1 MRLLPAVLA
10 LLPALQLQGWGI
22 AAAAASA
29 AAAPRALQGPGAGP
43 AAEVDL
49 RDLLRQVK
57 LERDKADV
65 KLYGQMASAAS
76 PAALKTLQQAI
87 GELSEQRTLNAA
99 YGAVARFKGTPLDEK
114 ARGFLVGDV
123 LRHRRE
129 ENRTAACA
137 ALTRWGVA
145 AADEL
150 ERVVAKAEDRPLRT
164 RAVHALL
171 PLYAE
176 RGDLDSAEEIL
187 EYGAPGGN
195 TLAGIRKALL
205 PVRGSKALKLYHR
218 ALKDEERDAAWR
230 YLLLDVLASWKDEG
244 ADAVILDLLDDPDPV
259 LVSAALEVLG
269 NSGRSHL
276 VRRLEPF
283 LRGEHPLVLR
293 EALIAVTRLTQGDPY
308 WLEDVLDFSRRREPA
323 TRMGA
328 AVALAE
334 IRTEP
339 ALARLYELLDDEDWR
354 VRVEVVGQLTRLHRK
369 EIVPLLIERL
379 DRASARLGRDMHLAL
394 RLLTGQD
401 HGPRSARW
409 RAWWQAEGEAFR
421 LPGPKDA
428 QKAEAERQKRRAENS
443 TQASFYG
450 LEVVSQRVAFLID
463 RSGSMQGRAML
474 QPEDRTEKP
483 RASTRWEVAKHQLMT
498 VLPKLSEETLL
509 NILFFGSDIRP
520 WQDELVQLVPKV
532 RDQAI
537 EHVRKFPMG
546 GSTNIYDALELAFAD
561 ERVDTIYLLTDGEPS
576 SGKVVDPTEIRSRIG
591 RLNRTRKVVIH
602 TVSVGRKSRFLRL
615 LAEENGGLYTE
626 AL

>member
-1 MRLLPAVLA
+1 MRASLAVL
-10 LLPALQLQGWGI
+10 LLSVLQAPIAVPAL
-22 AAAAASA
+22 
-29 AAAPRALQGPGAGP
+29 AAPAAQGPGAGP

-49 RDLLRQVK
+49 RELLRRVK
-57 LERDKADV
+57 LERDAADV
-65 KLYGQMASAAS
+65 KIYGQMASAGS

-87 GELSEQRTLNAA
+87 QELRERRTLNTA
-99 YGAVARFKGTPLDEK
+99 YGAVHRFKGSPLDAK
-114 ARGFLVGDV
+114 ARAFLVGDV
-123 LRHRRE
+123 LRHRRPD
-129 ENRTAACA
+129 NRSAACA
-137 ALTRWGVA
+137 ALARWGVK

-150 ERVVAKAEDRPLRT
+150 ERVLEKAEDAALRT
-164 RAVHALL
+164 RACHALL
-171 PLYAE
+171 PLLAE
-176 RGDLDSAEEIL
+176 RADRESVERVLTYAT
-187 EYGAPGGN
+187 PGGQ
-195 TLAGIRKALL
+195 TLAGIRKVLL
-205 PVRGSKALKLYHR
+205 PVRGSKVLKLYHR
-218 ALKDEERDAAWR
+218 ALKDEDRDVAWR

-244 ADAVILDLLDDPDPV
+244 ADALILGLLEDPDPV

-269 NSGRSHL
+269 KSKRSHL

-339 ALARLYELLDDEDWR
+339 ALARLYELLDDDDWR
-354 VRVEVVGQLTRLHRK
+354 VKVEVVAQLQRLHRK
-369 EIVPLLIERL
+369 EVVPLLIERL
-379 DRASARLGRDMHLAL
+379 DGASARLGRDMHLTL
-394 RLLTGQD
+394 RMLTGQD

-409 RAWWQAEGEAFR
+409 RAWWRAEGEAFR
-421 LPGPKDA
+421 LPAPADTR
-428 QKAEAERQKRRAENS
+428 KAEAARQKRRAENS

-474 QPEDRTEKP
+474 QPEDRTKKP
-483 RASTRWEVAKHQLMT
+483 RVSTRWEVAKHQLMT

-509 NILFFGSDIRP
+509 NVLFFGTDIRP

-532 RDQAI
+532 RDQAL

-576 SGKVVDPTEIRSRIG
+576 SGKVVDPTEIRARIG